1 MDSKQ
6 DEIRF
11 LWAMPHPDGGVP
23 LVEAVGAE
31 LGLTTRFCTL
41 DDLREVSRI
50 APPNVVAIQFG
61 ADAQAGLAVVRETA
75 SRLPQA
81 SVLAASPH
89 LDLAT
94 IRAALGEGAS
104 DVVALPLERDDLARA
119 LLRAVQGAPRPAP
132 RPPSG
137 EVIAIYGVRGGLGAT
152 TLAVNLAAR
161 LQADGAGGT
170 ALVDLDL
177 QRGDV
182 AVFLNLA
189 PTQSLAQVAKASAE
203 IDDVFVRSTLTRHAS
218 GLVVLAAPPAIED
231 ADTVGH
237 GHVET
242 VLRVLRGQVRHIVVD
257 TPRTITG
264 AALAAFERADRIL
277 VITDLSVPSVRA
289 ARRTLE
295 LLERLDVRSGQI
307 DLLVTNT
314 AGGAVD
320 VKEAARVI
328 GREPLAVIP
337 RDAAAASAAM
347 NGGTPLNGRPT
358 ALASAIAGL
367 AEGFLGSTSR
377 EVSRGHFLRRLF
389 MRDSQP

>member
-1 MDSKQ
+1 MS
-6 DEIRF
+6 
-11 LWAMPHPDGGVP
+11 
-23 LVEAVGAE
+23 
-31 LGLTTRFCTL
+31 
-41 DDLREVSRI
+41 
-50 APPNVVAIQFG
+50 
-61 ADAQAGLAVVRETA
+61 
-75 SRLPQA
+75 
-81 SVLAASPH
+81 
-89 LDLAT
+89 
-94 IRAALGEGAS
+94 
-104 DVVALPLERDDLARA
+104 
-119 LLRAVQGAPRPAP
+119 
-132 RPPSG
+132 
-137 EVIAIYGVRGGLGAT
+137 RGGL
-152 TLAVNLAAR
+152 LAISIKSV
-161 LQADGAGGT
+161 
-170 ALVDLDL
+170 
-177 QRGDV
+177 
-182 AVFLNLA
+182 
-189 PTQSLAQVAKASAE
+189 E

-264 AALAAFERADRIL
+264 AVLAAFERADRIL
-277 VITDLSVPSVRA
+277 VVTDLSVPGVRA

-295 LLERLDVRSGQI
+295 LLERLDVRGEQI

-314 AGGAVD
+314 VGGAVD

-367 AEGFLGSTSR
+367 AEGLLGSTPR